1 MTSTDRRDAKRLASK
16 ALSKG
21 YQLTESSI
29 KILLERKDPEE
40 LLDKL
45 LSWLKISRPGTIL
58 VEPSIVEDFLRTI
71 EQAEAPKEHA
81 SMTATFKI
89 RSMPYSDVWIEGSTE
104 EFRLYFTVRYQRL
117 REVFEKRGI
126 AVYSPSEIKAQGL
139 KEAYVVGMVSEVRPI
154 KNGYNVFI
162 EDPKGIWR
170 VIVPKGDRLLEERVE
185 ELLPDMVVTIR
196 VRSRP
201 SGLLAQDILLPDIP
215 PAPSRKLYGPDVN
228 ICVISDVHIGSSRF
242 NEELFKDFLEWLSSD
257 DDDAAKTAFLII
269 NGDLVDGVYVYPGQ
283 ENELAIS
290 SLNKQFEKA
299 SELLRKI
306 PERITVIYA
315 PGNHE
320 PVRKALPQPSIQP
333 KYRDILG
340 LQDQLVYVGNPAWL
354 SFNDVNLLIFHG
366 QTLDDIIQSGS
377 RFSYSTI
384 HQDAVGL
391 LEFVLKAR
399 HLAPTY
405 GVVTP
410 LLPLRD
416 DPLMISDVPDVFVT
430 GHIHVATH
438 GAYKGVQIVNTGT
451 WQERTS
457 FQASI
462 GLEPTVGTVAILNL
476 KTMKINIK
484 RFE

>member
-16 ALSKG
+16 ALSRG

-29 KILLERKDPEE
+29 KILLERKNPEE
-40 LLDKL
+40 LLEKL
-45 LSWLKISRPGTIL
+45 LSWLKISRPGTVL
-58 VEPSIVEDFLRTI
+58 VEPSIVEDFLRMI
-71 EQAEAPKEHA
+71 EQAEAPQEHV

-89 RSMPYSDVWIEGSTE
+89 RSTPYSDVWIEGSTE

-126 AVYSPSEIKAQGL
+126 TVYSPSEVKAQGL

-154 KNGYNVFI
+154 KNGYSVLI

-170 VIVPKGDRLLEERVE
+170 VIVPKGDRMLEERVG

-196 VRSRP
+196 VRSRT

-215 PAPSRKLYGPDVN
+215 PAPSRKLNGPDVN
-228 ICVISDVHIGSSRF
+228 ICIISDVHVGSSRF

-257 DDDAAKTAFLII
+257 ENDAAKTAFLII

-320 PVRKALPQPSIQP
+320 PVRKALPQPPIQP
-333 KYRDILG
+333 RYKEMLG

-366 QTLDDIIQSGS
+366 QTIDDIIQSGS

-391 LEFVLKAR
+391 LEFILRAR

-430 GHIHVATH
+430 GHIHVAAH
-438 GAYKGVQIVNTGT
+438 GVYRGVHLVNTGA

-457 FQASI
+457 FQASL
-462 GLEPTVGTVAILNL
+462 GLEPSVGTAAIINL
-476 KTMKINIK
+476 RSMSVSIK
-484 RFE
+484 QFG